1 MDKTLQALREALALY
16 RGSANMDRQQRYD
29 AVVSL
34 AEWQLFSVQHL
45 AQLSGLSKQTIY
57 PWVPVPKR
65 GLGGNF
71 NPLSLD
77 TLIQLRENANNSLPV
92 SDMLIGIALD
102 SGNSQL
108 VVSRLTGLSQS
119 TISRRKH
126 DNNSSGVQ

>member
-1 MDKTLQALREALALY
+1 MDQTLQALREGLALY
-16 RGSANMDRQQRYD
+16 RGSANMNRQQRYD

-34 AEWQLFSVQHL
+34 AEWKLFSVQHL
-45 AQLSGLSKQTIY
+45 AQLSGLSKPTIY
-57 PWVPVPKR
+57 SWIPKENW
-65 GLGGNF
+65 GLGGSF

-77 TLIQLRENANNSLPV
+77 TLIQIRENANNSLPV

-108 VVSRLTGLSQS
+108 VVSRFTGLSQS

-126 DNNSSGVQ
+126 DTSSGVQ